1 MHDVE
6 RHGVGRPLEGG
17 VDLGGIAEA
26 VEARPVAGRA
36 LPDLRRA
43 GLQGILDLADRRQ
56 RIVLDLDQLGGVLR
70 LGAAF
75 GDHGRHRL
83 ADIAHGLVRQ
93 RTARR
98 HLGRAA
104 VGIGEHRRK
113 GEVTDSLL
121 GHVVPGEDGDH
132 ARSLARSRRVD
143 PDDPGMGMRRA
154 HQHEVR
160 LVGPG
165 QVVGE
170 AAGAGQKPI
179 VLDTLDVLG
188 LAEHRHT
195 LLLSSLPDAGSG
207 GTIAARPRPTRQR
220 GGRSRRRV
228 SAVGTVHFRTS
239 PRLDWAACGW
249 RLGRLSGGGGHG
261 GRFCLVGLGR
271 DKPQHCSGTSS
282 AFLMTDFLY
291 TAKDE
296 LFRAHRSG

>member
-1 MHDVE
+1 MSSDTVW
-6 RHGVGRPLEGG
+6 
-17 VDLGGIAEA
+17 A
-26 VEARPVAGRA
+26 ARLKAASTLAASPKRLKPDPVAGGA

-43 GLQGILDLADRRQ
+43 GLQRILDLAHRRQ
-56 RIVLDLDQLGGVLR
+56 GIVLDLDQLGGVLR
-70 LGAAF
+70 LLAAL
-75 GDHGRHRL
+75 GDHRHHRL

-93 RTARR
+93 RAARR
-98 HLGRAA
+98 HLGLAA

-113 GEVTDSLL
+113 GEVADSVL
-121 GHVVPGEDGDH
+121 GHVVPGEDGDD
-132 ARSLARSRRVD
+132 ARRLAGGRRVD

-154 HQHEVR
+154 HQHDMR

-207 GTIAARPRPTRQR
+207 GTIAARPLPTRQR

-228 SAVGTVHFRTS
+228 SAVSAWPF
-239 PRLDWAACGW
+239 
-249 RLGRLSGGGGHG
+249 SGPAKA
-261 GRFCLVGLGR
+261 GLGAPR
-271 DKPQHCSGTSS
+271 VAGRSS
-282 AFLMTDFLY
+282 VGGEEDMGADSPGE
-291 TAKDE
+291 A
-296 LFRAHRSG
+296 RQG